1 MNRMGWSGRL
11 GAALVFVAGLVGFG
25 QLLSLGSPRAVDEN
39 PVSYAITSVILATPA
54 AVAGALLWRAW
65 WLGIGIRLVA
75 MDAPGRL
82 VAAAVATLPDDR
94 RDWGLAMAAELT
106 QVPDRR
112 ERWRFAIGCARTAV
126 FPPRGRWAPVLVVA
140 ALATAAAVITALLV
154 DRALPDLRIFAVTFV
169 GLVGALATVAVSR
182 ARRLRR
188 PAAGL
193 PIAVTGLAS
202 VAACIGVTGYYLSDG
217 SLLIDRTAAI
227 ELAAVLA
234 AGLWLSLIPP
244 RALTTSRRARVTG
257 LRLGAALA
265 AGMFLSS
272 RIFDGGVGGF
282 LLIFPFLALFTAAA
296 LVAGAD
302 RSVWAGLQTVVW
314 AMAITCMLS
323 FTVYL
328 VEAVRYG
335 QAKVHVIFRD
345 DVPGYTGTD
354 LQEAIGWVF
363 ATLPTWSVPFGII
376 GAVLGAISRTPRD
389 PATAA
394 PVQQAP

>member
-1 MNRMGWSGRL
+1 
-11 GAALVFVAGLVGFG
+11 
-25 QLLSLGSPRAVDEN
+25 
-39 PVSYAITSVILATPA
+39 
-54 AVAGALLWRAW
+54 
-65 WLGIGIRLVA
+65 
-75 MDAPGRL
+75 
-82 VAAAVATLPDDR
+82 
-94 RDWGLAMAAELT
+94 
-106 QVPDRR
+106 
-112 ERWRFAIGCARTAV
+112 
-126 FPPRGRWAPVLVVA
+126 
-140 ALATAAAVITALLV
+140 
-154 DRALPDLRIFAVTFV
+154 
-169 GLVGALATVAVSR
+169 
-182 ARRLRR
+182 
-188 PAAGL
+188 
-193 PIAVTGLAS
+193 
-202 VAACIGVTGYYLSDG
+202 
-217 SLLIDRTAAI
+217 
-227 ELAAVLA
+227 
-234 AGLWLSLIPP
+234 
-244 RALTTSRRARVTG
+244 
-257 LRLGAALA
+257 
-265 AGMFLSS
+265 MFLSS